1 MSGEAVEAH
10 CAKCAD
16 KGRHGRLESYG
27 PDGVLWCP
35 MCQLF
40 SFSPGAL
47 ESMDA
52 LDRARRIIER
62 GQEVWHYW
70 VALSPLC
77 GAPIM
82 QVSGEGVGA
91 MVTSASSEHMAKM
104 LFKAKLGYEVGA
116 MRLSLHGELMR
127 APTLDEE
134 D

>member
-1 MSGEAVEAH
+1 MNEH
-10 CAKCAD
+10 RCATCVD
-16 KGRHGRLESYG
+16 KGRQGRLESYG

-35 MCQLF
+35 VCQLF
-40 SFSPGAL
+40 SLSPGAM

-82 QVSGEGVGA
+82 QVSCEGTGA
-91 MVTSASSEHMAKM
+91 MVTSASSERMAKV
-104 LFKAKLGYEVGA
+104 LFKAKLGYEVGV
-116 MRLSLHGELMR
+116 MRLSLHGELMC
-127 APTLDEE
+127 APALDEE

>member
-1 MSGEAVEAH
+1 MSGEMRCAV
-10 CAKCAD
+10 CLG
-16 KGRHGRLESYG
+16 KGFGGRLESHG

-70 VALSPLC
+70 IALSPVC

-104 LFKAKLGYEVGA
+104 LFRAKLGYEVGV
-116 MRLSLHGELMR
+116 MRLSLHGELMC
-127 APTLDEE
+127 ATPLGE
-134 D
+134 DG